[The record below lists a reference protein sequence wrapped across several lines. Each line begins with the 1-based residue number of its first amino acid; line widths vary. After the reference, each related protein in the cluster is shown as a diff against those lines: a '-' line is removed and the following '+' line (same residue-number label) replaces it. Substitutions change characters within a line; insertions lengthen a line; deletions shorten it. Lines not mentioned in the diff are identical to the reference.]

1 MSEQT
6 ALQSLLTY
14 AVKGVGY
21 WADMARC
28 VGARDEEVDG
38 FVFKALAAGNA
49 GPDEAAALV
58 AQAIELKKKAKEIFE
73 KKNGRAFSGFLPAAA
88 KPFELPEDRA
98 AQVALGE
105 QFGAKEP
112 RISAEIA
119 AIRQEIYKAL
129 QAFAATVKGTG
140 TEAVCAA
147 VQQAL
152 ASLVNDKLEK
162 EEYDA
167 ILKGIAGLGK

>member
-1 MSEQT
+1 
-6 ALQSLLTY
+6 
-14 AVKGVGY
+14 
-21 WADMARC
+21 MARC

-38 FVFKALAAGNA
+38 FVFK
-49 GPDEAAALV
+49 PWPP
-58 AQAIELKKKAKEIFE
+58 QRRPRR
-73 KKNGRAFSGFLPAAA
+73 GRRARRPGDRAEEEGEGDLREEERPAFSGFLPAAA

-129 QAFAATVKGTG
+129 QAFAPP
-140 TEAVCAA
+140 
-147 VQQAL
+147 
-152 ASLVNDKLEK
+152 
-162 EEYDA
+162 
-167 ILKGIAGLGK
+167 